1 MELTLNHT
9 LVHANKKIKMKKVL
23 MVLMI
28 SLTSLTMYSCSKD
41 GGISTTSTT
50 KKIASSVQC
59 SGITQSGTRCK
70 NTTTSS
76 NGKCYLHGGN

>member
-1 MELTLNHT
+1 MLNHT

-28 SLTSLTMYSCSKD
+28 SLISLTMYSCSKD
-41 GGISTTSTT
+41 GGISTASTT